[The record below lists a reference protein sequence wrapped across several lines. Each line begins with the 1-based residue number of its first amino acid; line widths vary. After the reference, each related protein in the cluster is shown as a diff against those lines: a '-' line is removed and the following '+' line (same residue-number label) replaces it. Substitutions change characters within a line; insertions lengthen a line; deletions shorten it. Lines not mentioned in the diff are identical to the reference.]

1 MDSFVLLLFIIG
13 AIAIGKSSQKKKSAA
28 SASKKQAPTVT
39 TAPPAAAPRPVSAA
53 QPTVKPSVQTAEA
66 KKPAPAP
73 KAEEPHV
80 HTRHVVAPSFYTGH
94 AHEEGSLLSEEARCT
109 AVEVRKAPQE
119 AAKKEPAVLQEPK
132 LAFDAQSVVQGFL
145 YGEILGKPKALR

>member
-28 SASKKQAPTVT
+28 SAQKKQAPTVT
-39 TAPPAAAPRPVSAA
+39 PAAPAAAPRPAPVV
-53 QPTVKPSVQTAEA
+53 QPTVKPSVKPAEA

-73 KAEEPHV
+73 KAEESHV
-80 HTRHVVAPSFYTGH
+80 HTRHVVTPSFYSGH

-119 AAKKEPAVLQEPK
+119 TAKTEPAVQEPK